1 MRILHG
7 KSALVTGA
15 ASGIGRALALRLAAE
30 GMRLYLLDVDEAGL
44 TRVVD
49 ECRPLGVEAIGR
61 RCDLA
66 QRVEISAAVAAI
78 LDRWGRIDLLVNN
91 AGITY
96 YGRTVEMTAEHW
108 DRLLAVNLHAP
119 VQLVRE
125 LLPSFLAQGEAHIL
139 NVGSVCGL
147 VGLAR
152 VAAYS
157 TSKFAM
163 VGFSESLRSEYSH
176 CGLGVTVVCPGFV
189 DTNLFATGPLGPDR
203 KCHKIPP
210 RWLMTTPETIAA
222 RAVRGIRRNRGV
234 VVVQPYAHV
243 MVGLKRFAPWAL
255 EGLNRLRR
263 KRSLP
268 GGAPVAAPDRRAA

>member
-78 LDRWGRIDLLVNN
+78 LDRWSRIDLLVNN

-189 DTNLFATGPLGPDR
+189 DTNLFATAPLGPDR
-203 KCHKIPP
+203 QSHKIPP

-222 RAVRGIRRNRGV
+222 RAVRGIRRNQGV
-234 VVVQPYAHV
+234 VVVQPYAHM

-268 GGAPVAAPDRRAA
+268 GGAPATASDRRAA